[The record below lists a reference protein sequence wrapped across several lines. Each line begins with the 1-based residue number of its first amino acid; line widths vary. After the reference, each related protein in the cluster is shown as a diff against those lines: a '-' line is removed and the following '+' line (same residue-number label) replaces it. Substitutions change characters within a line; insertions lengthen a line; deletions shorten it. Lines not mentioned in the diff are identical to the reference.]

1 MKNLCT
7 NENSCLYFFTG
18 MGFRPAVHTVERDQY
33 GDHMVLVVGDDSP
46 LEGKV
51 PAGYMM
57 TELPVEPY
65 GIMGEA
71 MGGTSVVPML
81 TSGPVPASV
90 PGIRFSGYGIPGE
103 GTSYIPG
110 DKGNPPDIPH
120 NPDSPPFPSIPTQ
133 PGSPSQPGNPTPP
146 VPGIEVPSISD
157 LPPLA
162 PVPLPGGG
170 ALMLSVA
177 VVAVALRFLK
187 SRGVELTPTG

>member
-18 MGFRPAVHTVERDQY
+18 MGFRPAVHAVERDQY

-46 LEGKV
+46 LQGKV
-51 PAGYMM
+51 PPGYMM

-71 MGGTSVVPML
+71 MGGTSVVPVL

-90 PGIRFSGYGIPGE
+90 QGIRFPGNGISGK
-103 GTSYIPG
+103 GTSSNSG
-110 DKGNPPDIPH
+110 DKGNPPGIPD

-133 PGSPSQPGNPTPP
+133 PGSPYQPGNPTPP
-146 VPGIEVPSISD
+146 VPGIEAPGISD

-162 PVPLPGGG
+162 PVPLPGAG

-177 VVAVALRFLK
+177 VAAVALRLLR
-187 SRGVELTPTG
+187 SRGVQLTLTG